1 MQTAFIHEMILRRS
15 EISRRWRLTLRDGAY
30 YTALGNPETLR
41 YMIEP
46 TLDRLFGPTEPPRG
60 SKAPQPV
67 RLMDEASRCALN
79 PMIAFFLA
87 GESAL
92 VAVVREIRPSPALPE
107 TQLLL
112 SEGEMLERLREIGR
126 EEVRNF
132 CEICGIEEPAA
143 AAHGTC
149 AGLPVKCPYKNQPH
163 PPRRH

>member
-1 MQTAFIHEMILRRS
+1 MILRRS

-46 TLDRLFGPTEPPRG
+46 TLDRLFSETREMRE
-60 SKAPQPV
+60 SKVTHPV
-67 RLMDEASRCALN
+67 RLVDEASRCALN
-79 PMIAFFLA
+79 PMISFFLA

-92 VAVVREIRPSPALPE
+92 VAVVREIRPSPLLSE
-107 TQLLL
+107 TQLLI
-112 SEGEMLERLREIGR
+112 SEGEMLERFREIGH
-126 EEVRNF
+126 EEVRSF

-143 AAHGTC
+143 AAHGSC
-149 AGLPVKCPYKNQPH
+149 AGLPAKCPYKNQPH